1 MLIPRI
7 HMSPLT
13 VADEHERART
23 SAFNVVFKNAP
34 VRLADV
40 IRLSGLV
47 EIRAQRALKELLD
60 QKFIRKSKNGYVV
73 R

>member
-1 MLIPRI
+1 MLTSRI
-7 HMSPLT
+7 HMAPLT

-23 SAFNVVFKNAP
+23 SAFNVVFRNAP

-47 EIRAQRALKELLD
+47 EIHAQRALKELLD
-60 QKFIRKSKNGYVV
+60 RKFIQKSKKGYVV